1 MSAEARATEE
11 RGGGREVVIV
21 GAARTPIG
29 SFGGELAA
37 VSAPELGA
45 VAIKEALLRAGVAA
59 ADVGEVTMG
68 CVLQAG
74 LGQAPAR
81 QAAIKAGVGAQV
93 PCQTLNKV
101 CGSGLKAVVVAA
113 QAIALG
119 DVEIAVAGGMESMSN
134 VPYYLPGARTGYRL
148 GHQQAIDGMIHDGLW
163 DVYNNFH
170 MGSAA
175 ELCAR
180 ERKIDRAAQDAYASE
195 SFRRAQAAQAAGHFD
210 AEIVK
215 VPVPQKKGAPKLVDK
230 DEGPGRG
237 DISKLPSLRPA
248 FEKDGTITAGN
259 ASTLND
265 GAAAV
270 VLMSAAE
277 AARRGLTPLG
287 RIRAY
292 AQHAQAP
299 EWFTTAP
306 AYAIE
311 KVLQRAGLK
320 KGDIDQYEINEA
332 FAVVALANNQLLE
345 LSGER
350 VNGSGGAVALGHPIG
365 ASGCRLLVTLLYSL
379 QRQNHKRGIASLCIG
394 GGEGIALIVER

>member
-1 MSAEARATEE
+1 MSAATGAGHSRAAL
-11 RGGGREVVIV
+11 REVVIV
-21 GAARTPIG
+21 GAARTPIA
-29 SFGGELAA
+29 SFGGELAS

-45 VAIKEALLRAGVAA
+45 AAIKEALSRAGIAA

-81 QAAIKAGVGAQV
+81 QAAIKAGVGTQV

-101 CGSGLKAVVVAA
+101 CGSGLKAVVLAA
-113 QAIALG
+113 QAVAQG
-119 DVEIAVAGGMESMSN
+119 DVDIAVAGGMESMSN
-134 VPYYLPGARTGYRL
+134 VPYYLPGARTGYRM
-148 GHQQAIDGMIHDGLW
+148 GHQQVVDGMIHDGLW

-175 ELCAR
+175 ELCSR
-180 ERKIDRAAQDAYASE
+180 ERKIDRAAQDAYAAE

-210 AEIVK
+210 AEIIK
-215 VPVPQKKGAPKLVDK
+215 IPVAQKKGPPKIVDK

-248 FEKDGTITAGN
+248 FEKDGTVTAGN

-270 VLMSAAE
+270 VLMAAEE
-277 AARRGLTPLG
+277 AARRGLSPLG
-287 RIRAY
+287 RIRSY

-311 KVLQRAGLK
+311 KALQRAGLT
-320 KGDIDQYEINEA
+320 KGDIDLYEINEA
-332 FAVVALANNQLLE
+332 FAVVAIANNQILG
-345 LSGER
+345 LSPER
-350 VNGSGGAVALGHPIG
+350 VNAQGGAVALGHPIG
-365 ASGCRLLVTLLYSL
+365 ASGCRLLVTLLYAL
-379 QRQNHKRGIASLCIG
+379 KRQNLQRGIASLCIG

>member
-1 MSAEARATEE
+1 MSAAKDASPS
-11 RGGGREVVIV
+11 GAAVREVVIV

-29 SFGGELAA
+29 SFAGELAA

-45 VAIKEALLRAGVAA
+45 IAIKEALARAGVVA

-81 QAAIKAGVGAQV
+81 QAAIKAGVGNQV
-93 PCQTLNKV
+93 PCQTVNKV
-101 CGSGLKAVVVAA
+101 CGSGLKAVVLAA

-119 DVEIAVAGGMESMSN
+119 EVEVAVAGGMESMSN

-148 GHQQAIDGMIHDGLW
+148 GHQQVVDGMIHDGLW

-175 ELCAR
+175 ELCSR
-180 ERKIDRAAQDAYASE
+180 EHKIDRAAQDAYAAE

-215 VPVPQKKGAPKLVDK
+215 VPVAQKKGPPKMVDK

-237 DISKLPSLRPA
+237 DPSKLPGLRPA
-248 FEKDGTITAGN
+248 FEKDGTVTAGN

-270 VLMSAAE
+270 VLMSAEE

-287 RIRAY
+287 RIRGY

-311 KVLQRAGLK
+311 KALQRSGLSK
-320 KGDIDQYEINEA
+320 SDIDLYEINEA
-332 FAVVALANNQLLE
+332 FAVVALANNQILE
-345 LSGER
+345 LGPER
-350 VNGSGGAVALGHPIG
+350 VNALGGAVALGHPIG
-365 ASGCRLLVTLLYSL
+365 ASGCRLLVTLLYAL
-379 QRQNHKRGIASLCIG
+379 KRQDLKRGIASLCIG